1 MIQPRW
7 VRLTGLTEFSCLEVL
22 KEPGRERF
30 FATDRSHQR
39 VVLVTIKTRDGS
51 CGPLPEPVSGI
62 LKKAGPSLPEWL
74 RDKGM
79 QVPPS
84 SYQLMELEFGGDASS
99 ARFEVYMGLTVL
111 LFGVICSIMSLS
123 MLSRLRKTA
132 AIS

>member
-1 MIQPRW
+1 
-7 VRLTGLTEFSCLEVL
+7 
-22 KEPGRERF
+22 
-30 FATDRSHQR
+30 
-39 VVLVTIKTRDGS
+39 
-51 CGPLPEPVSGI
+51 
-62 LKKAGPSLPEWL
+62 LPEWL

-132 AIS
+132 AISGPLSTGLHAKTNRSKLAT